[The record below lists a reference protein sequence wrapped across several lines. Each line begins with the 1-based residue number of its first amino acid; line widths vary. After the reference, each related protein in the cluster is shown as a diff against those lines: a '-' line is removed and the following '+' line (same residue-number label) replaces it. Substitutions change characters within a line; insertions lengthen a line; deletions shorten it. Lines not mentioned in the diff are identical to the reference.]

1 MDDSRRPVALV
12 TGGSRGI
19 GAGTVLALAGAGYDV
34 AFTYRN
40 KKARAEDIAARVEA
54 RGARAL
60 PVGSDITRPEQVN
73 ALFAQLEEWAGQL
86 DAVILNASGGLERDL
101 VAADPTYPMRIN
113 RDAQVMVVDGAL
125 PLLRSN
131 GVIVFVTSHWAH
143 LYGQVEQAPAYAV
156 VAESKHAGEQALR
169 ARHDDFAARG
179 VRLVVV
185 TGDLVEGTITP
196 KLLERVT
203 PGLAAE
209 RREGA
214 GRLPTVEDTAEAIV
228 TAITD
233 AAQAPDGHVVVVGG
247 ALNSLPR
254 LRNPV
259 AAS

>member
-1 MDDSRRPVALV
+1 MDDSRRGVPLV

-19 GAGTVLALAGAGYDV
+19 GAVTVLALADKGYDV

-40 KKARAEDIAARVEA
+40 KAARAEDIAARAEA
-54 RGARAL
+54 RGVRVL
-60 PVGSDITRPEQVN
+60 PVGSDITRPEQVHS
-73 ALFAQLEEWAGQL
+73 LFARIGEWAGRL

-113 RDAQVMVVDGAL
+113 RDAQALVVDGAL
-125 PLLRSN
+125 PLLRPG

-143 LYGQVEQAPAYAV
+143 LYGQVEQLPAYAT
-156 VAESKHAGEQALR
+156 VAASKHAGEQALR

-179 VRLVVV
+179 VRLVIV

-209 RREGA
+209 RRAGA
-214 GRLPTVEDTAEAIV
+214 GRLPTVEDTAAAIV
-228 TAITD
+228 AAVSD
-233 AAQAPDGHVVVVGG
+233 AALPDGHVVVVGG
-247 ALNSLPR
+247 ALDALPR